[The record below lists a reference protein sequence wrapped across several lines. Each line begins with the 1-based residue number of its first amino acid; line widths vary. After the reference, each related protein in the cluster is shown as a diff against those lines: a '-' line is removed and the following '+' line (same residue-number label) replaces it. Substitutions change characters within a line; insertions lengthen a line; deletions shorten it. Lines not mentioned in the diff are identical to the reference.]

1 MDKIPGEAPAIL
13 TGEEVLRILDAPDL
27 HTNAGLRDRAIL
39 ELLGGVG
46 LKVRELVTLRLEN
59 IDLQISCVIL
69 PGRPDQMIPFGS
81 RTRECLLRY
90 LYEIR
95 DEVKGPSSLLFPGR
109 GGSMLTRQAVWKIVK
124 KYADAAGIGFP
135 VSPEDLRTG
144 LAVSLLRRGV
154 EPASVQSLLGIR
166 GPAMKKYLRAAKDQ

>member
-1 MDKIPGEAPAIL
+1 MDKIPGEAPSIL

-69 PGRPDQMIPFGS
+69 PGRPDRMIPFGS

-90 LYEIR
+90 LYEIVPR
-95 DEVKGPSSLLFPGR
+95 KRRQYAHPS
-109 GGSMLTRQAVWKIVK
+109 GGM
-124 KYADAAGIGFP
+124 
-135 VSPEDLRTG
+135 EDR
-144 LAVSLLRRGV
+144 
-154 EPASVQSLLGIR
+154 EEIC
-166 GPAMKKYLRAAKDQ
+166 